1 MLTTISGVTAAL
13 AAILNAVVLLGWW
26 NLSVDQ
32 IAGINVAI
40 AAVGAVVHSYFNPA
54 VPIGKTA

>member
-1 MLTTISGVTAAL
+1 MLSKISGVTAAL

-32 IAGINVAI
+32 VAGINGAI
-40 AAVGAVVHSYFNPA
+40 VAVGFVVHSYFNPA
-54 VPIGKTA
+54 IPIGKS